1 MTVPLGGFSLESI
14 GGWAARDGRVLGCS
28 FALAIRHY
36 LANRSSERAG
46 WPYPPFPMGDG
57 RGSNSTA
64 EAEFCIDGAVW
75 DELSDEAARQ
85 EVPAEELLRHVVLFF
100 MVDRD
105 SGRVARRMVESR
117 DWVS

>member
-1 MTVPLGGFSLESI
+1 MTVALGGFSLDSL

-46 WPYPPFPMGDG
+46 WPYPPFPMGG
-57 RGSNSTA
+57 GSSSTA

-75 DELSDEAARQ
+75 DELSSEAARQ
-85 EVPAEELLRHVVLFF
+85 EVGAEELLRHVVLFF
-100 MVDRD
+100 MADRD
-105 SGRVARRMVESR
+105 AGRVARRMVESR
-117 DWVS
+117 GGVES